1 MAKVV
6 LGYSGGLDTSVAI
19 RWLQEVRGLDVIAVS
34 ADVGE
39 EGDYEAIRRKALKIG
54 AVKAIVVDAKEE
66 FARDYVWRALKANA
80 LYEGRYQVST
90 ALARPLQA
98 KIVGEI
104 ARREGASAVAHGCT
118 GKGNDQVRFDVSF
131 GILFPE
137 LEVIAPFRE
146 WNVSREEEIEWAR
159 RRRIPVPVTK
169 KSPYSTDV
177 NLWGRSIECG
187 VLEDPAA
194 EPPEDVFLWTKDPAK
209 APSKSSYV
217 KITFESGVPVAL
229 DGKRLSA
236 ARLIERLNAVAG
248 ANGVG
253 RIDMIE
259 NRLVGFKSREVYEAP
274 AATVLLTAHRDLEA
288 LTIERDLAHYKQ
300 LVEVKYAELIYY
312 GLWFSPLREALDAFI
327 ESTQKNV
334 TGTVTVKLHKGSC
347 TAVGR
352 ESPVSQY
359 RREVAT
365 YGPTPAVGLRDV
377 GGPGATFDPSA
388 SKGFIEI
395 WGLPAR
401 IAARQS
407 ASRRTKSADWRTK
420 GKKK

>member
-1 MAKVV
+1 MPKVV

-19 RWLQEVRGLDVIAVS
+19 RWLQEERGLDVIAAS
-34 ADVGE
+34 ADVGGE
-39 EGDYEAIRRKALKIG
+39 SDYEAIRQRALKIG
-54 AVKAIVVDAKEE
+54 AVKAFVVDAKEE

-80 LYEGRYQVST
+80 LYEGRYPVST
-90 ALARPLQA
+90 SLARPLQA

-104 ARREGASAVAHGCT
+104 AVKEGASAVAHGCT

-131 GILFPE
+131 GILYPQ

-159 RRRIPVPVTK
+159 QRGVPVPVTK

-194 EPPEDVFLWTKDPAK
+194 EPPDEVFEWTRSPAS
-209 APSKSSYV
+209 APDEPAYV
-217 KITFESGVPVAL
+217 KITFAAGVPVAL
-229 DGKRLSA
+229 DGRALSPA
-236 ARLIERLNAVAG
+236 ALIGELNALAG
-248 ANGVG
+248 THGVG

-274 AATVLLTAHRDLEA
+274 AATVLLAAHRDLEA
-288 LTIERDLAHYKQ
+288 LTLERDTAHYKQ

-327 ESTQKNV
+327 ESTQKCV
-334 TGTVTVKLHKGSC
+334 SGTVTVKLYKGAC
-347 TAVGR
+347 MVAGR
-352 ESPVSQY
+352 ESPFSQY
-359 RREVAT
+359 KREVAT
-365 YGPTPAVGLRDV
+365 Y
-377 GGPGATFDPSA
+377 GPGATFDPSA
-388 SKGFIEI
+388 SKGFIEL

-401 IAARQS
+401 IAARQQ
-407 ASRRTKSADWRTK
+407 KQK
-420 GKKK
+420 E